1 MKLTNTSRYPTDEV
15 ALLVEFA
22 MGEID
27 HTRLAVNV
35 KNASIAYRGRA
46 YDGVPRISSRA
57 NDPDIERLVTIG
69 IGSPQHF
76 PMTTVHTEVRWVR
89 VTKPIP
95 TLNETFRERRD
106 KDGHIVL
113 ERRVISQHGYGG
125 KRSPVL
131 EFANWREA
139 LVSVAAHE
147 GRHIWQY
154 QAKVR
159 KGEVDAE
166 QFAGRRLEEFRQLGK
181 PSRGHIGAL
190 QMPLAL

>member
-1 MKLTNTSRYPTDEV
+1 MKLKNTSRYPADEV

-27 HTRLAVNV
+27 HERLAVHV
-35 KNASIAYRGRA
+35 KNASVAYRGRA
-46 YDGVPRISSRA
+46 YDGIPSISTRA
-57 NDPDIERLVTIG
+57 KDPDVDRLVTIG
-69 IGSPQHF
+69 IGAPQHF
-76 PMTTVHTEVRWVR
+76 PCSNMHTEVKWVG
-89 VTKPIP
+89 VTKLIP
-95 TLNETFRERRD
+95 TLNETFRQRRAT
-106 KDGHIVL
+106 DGTVYL

-125 KRSPVL
+125 KHSPVL
-131 EFANWREA
+131 DFANWREA

-154 QAKVR
+154 QSKAR

-166 QFAGRRLEEFRQLGK
+166 QAAGRRLEEFRQLGK